1 MKARDMIHP
10 TAIIEEGAQLGKNVR
25 VGPHCYIGP
34 HVVLGDGCELKN
46 SVTLVGRT
54 TVGPDCRFF
63 TNCVIGEIPQ
73 DLKFK
78 GGETELTIGED
89 NHFRESVTVHA
100 GTELGGGV
108 TRIGNHN
115 RFLVGVH
122 LAHDARIGNH
132 VVMSNNVQI
141 AGHVHIED
149 FVTMGGMAGVHHF
162 ATVGRNAMLGGLSRV
177 ITDAPPYMVSKGYD
191 STVRGV
197 NVESMKRCG
206 LSPDDIEAVSRAY
219 KMLYAKSSNREAPF
233 IQRLEEL
240 RSRNGHNTHVQYL
253 CQFIERT
260 LAVGKRGRYLESLR
274 SDTPADSRAHFEK
287 KPAGDS

>member
-54 TVGPDCRFF
+54 TVGPDCLFF